1 MVFGL
6 FAEVTR
12 APNSAPDEPQ
22 GNPREIAMTH
32 RFTASLVAF
41 GLLVALAAAGSART
55 ELATPEQKKAC
66 TPDVYRLCAG
76 EIPNVRAITAC
87 LRRQKANLSE
97 ACRAVFEQRGE

>member
-1 MVFGL
+1 M
-6 FAEVTR
+6 A
-12 APNSAPDEPQ
+12 
-22 GNPREIAMTH
+22 H
-32 RFTASLVAF
+32 RFTISAATL
-41 GLLVALAAAGSART
+41 GLLVALAATGSARA

-97 ACRAVFEQRGE
+97 ACRAVFEQ